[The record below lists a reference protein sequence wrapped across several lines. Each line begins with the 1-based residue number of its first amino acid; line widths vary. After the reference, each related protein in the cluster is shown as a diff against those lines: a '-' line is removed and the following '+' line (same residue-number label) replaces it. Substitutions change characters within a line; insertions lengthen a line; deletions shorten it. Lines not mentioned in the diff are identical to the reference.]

1 MQRIFKI
8 LFILVAH
15 LAFTTQSWA
24 YLLPVAGYG
33 DEGSLYLETDSIVRN
48 GRTVTLTFVESFNQA
63 RDYGSS
69 SYLSKATDIRL
80 DCSNGRLFAL
90 AEHFYSEANLQGNML
105 GAFPLYDQFGSTPVE
120 GSWDANLLNLG
131 CAPRRY

>member
-1 MQRIFKI
+1 MQRLLKI
-8 LFILVAH
+8 LFILITQVASIG
-15 LAFTTQSWA
+15 LSWA
-24 YLLPVAGYG
+24 YLLPVTGYG

-48 GRTVTLTFVESFNQA
+48 GPTVTLTFVESFNQP
-63 RDYGSS
+63 RQFGSS

-80 DCSNGRLFAL
+80 DCANGRLFAR
-90 AEHFYSEANLQGNML
+90 AERFYSEANLQGNML

-131 CAPRRY
+131 CAPRSY